1 MSQAFDLSAMQAST
15 LDESALTIINPNTG
29 QDTPMK
35 VTLLSPDSAEYK
47 RRVNRLQEQEARRR
61 KLRREITPEEAE
73 ASVLERYVAAT
84 VKIEGADIDG
94 KPVGSAPDEV
104 RGVYQTFPWILD
116 QVIFFQSERKNF
128 FTA

>member
-1 MSQAFDLSAMQAST
+1 MQAST
-15 LDESALTIINPNTG
+15 LDESALTIINPKTG

-104 RGVYQTFPWILD
+104 RGIYQTFPWILD

>member
-1 MSQAFDLSAMQAST
+1 MSQSFDLSAMQAST
-15 LDESALTIINPNTG
+15 LDESALTIINPKTG

-84 VKIEGADIDG
+84 VKIGGADIDG